1 MERKDLTEDRI
12 VERGL
17 SVIAQWNEKAV
28 VPLGWNVDVEKLISG
43 WLDLA
48 ASIPDGETWLLVS
61 SNGVM
66 RFSPI
71 FWGIMRISVRLMIL
85 RFRQVGFV
93 YSIVWVIIGGVRI
106 GE

>member
-1 MERKDLTEDRI
+1 M
-12 VERGL
+12 ERGL

-66 RFSPI
+66 RFSPYI
-71 FWGIMRISVRLMIL
+71 LGIMRISVRLMIL